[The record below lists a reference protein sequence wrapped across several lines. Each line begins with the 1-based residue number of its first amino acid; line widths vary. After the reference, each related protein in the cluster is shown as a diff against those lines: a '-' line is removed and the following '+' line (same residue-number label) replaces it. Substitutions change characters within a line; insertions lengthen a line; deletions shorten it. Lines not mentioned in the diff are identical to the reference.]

1 METTNLMTAANEP
14 KPINNSRK
22 FLIIGLAAF
31 LIIGGIVGV
40 IYYLY
45 SKTSVYIDLAE
56 INAPQISLSAKTGG
70 TLEDVLV
77 KPGDYIGENTLLAR
91 VGDELIKS
99 DQAGLVIATNN
110 NLGENFL
117 PGQAVVTMIYPN
129 ELRVIGHLAEDKS
142 LNDVH
147 IGQRVIFTVDA
158 FSSKKYLGIIDE
170 ISPVSDQSSVVF
182 SISDQRPEK
191 QFTIKARFNI
201 STYPELKEGMSAKM
215 WINK

>member
-1 METTNLMTAANEP
+1 LMTAANEP